1 MSRSKHSSPSRAR
14 PVTVIYF
21 PKGEPARAVRPGPR
35 TITELVAV
43 TAEAPVDG
51 PLPRPTPQVSF
62 PREAE
67 RTEEIALPEGT
78 LQQVVKKKRKTQE
91 EALDLANMG
100 HQLFEAGKVDEAR
113 VIFEGLV
120 ATRAKESFPYT
131 MLGTIYLAKGELEKA
146 SKLFSAALVL
156 DPKDTAATV
165 YKAEI
170 RLHRGPSRS
179 AVAALARVA
188 EGDREDPFVRR
199 ARKLLKL
206 LEPKA
211 KP

>member
-1 MSRSKHSSPSRAR
+1 M
-14 PVTVIYF
+14 TVIYF
-21 PKGEPARAVRPGPR
+21 PKGEPPRAVRPGPR

-43 TAEAPVDG
+43 TVEADADG

-67 RTEEIALPEGT
+67 RTEEVALPEGT
-78 LQQVVKKKRKTQE
+78 LQQVVKKKKTQE
-91 EALDLANMG
+91 EAIDLATMG
-100 HQLFEAGKVDEAR
+100 HQLFEAGRVDEAQ

-131 MLGTIYLAKGELEKA
+131 MLGTIYLAQGHLEKA

-156 DPKDTAATV
+156 DPSDTAAIV

-170 RLHRGPSRS
+170 RLHRRPSRT
-179 AVAALARVA
+179 AVAALTRVA
-188 EGDREDPFVRR
+188 QGDREDPFVRR

-206 LEPKA
+206 LDPKG